1 MEVER
6 RAAILLKPRYEYLE
20 SHFTEY
26 VRMREEYRRL
36 TEEREPDEEATNFAA
51 TLSEIRRE
59 ATSKETQTWK
69 GIICSY
75 CTKTHEIAN
84 NKIFKDF
91 VDWQTKSA
99 FCVSR

>member
-1 MEVER
+1 M
-6 RAAILLKPRYEYLE
+6 KPRYEYLE

-36 TEEREPDEEATNFAA
+36 TEQTESSEEVLNVAT

-59 ATSKETQTWK
+59 ATSKETQTWR

-75 CTKTHEIAN
+75 CSKTHEIAN

-91 VDWQTKSA
+91 VDWQTKSS
-99 FCVSR
+99 FCVTR